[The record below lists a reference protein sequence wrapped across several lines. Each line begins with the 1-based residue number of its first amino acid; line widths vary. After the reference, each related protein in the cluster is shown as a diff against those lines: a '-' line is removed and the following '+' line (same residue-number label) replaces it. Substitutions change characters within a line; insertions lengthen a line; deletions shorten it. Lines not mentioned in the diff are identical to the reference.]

1 MRKTGIIL
9 LTAVCCLSL
18 GACGNSHQK
27 KEPPEVTTMERM
39 ETATAEEASTED
51 VSSSDQ
57 ERVLFHVSTS
67 KLEIDSGAAAKTIN
81 QLSDR
86 ECTYVQTEWSEAG
99 RSLVRQVHVMPD
111 AGISST
117 KWYDSDGTGYGVMI
131 KEGIRYLTVSEG
143 ESVLYYKN
151 ALAEDA
157 DTATDVFA
165 FPEVSAEYVQPKG
178 TAVYHG
184 ETCKLAADITPE
196 RLSGG
201 KQPVVYLLN
210 DTGVIVGFT
219 TDLNAVQYEDQITE
233 VRNGLLDDNLDLSED
248 YKESKADF
256 MDSEI
261 SKMQTRL
268 LTDFPAMEK
277 RLTEGIVT
285 EETDKTET
293 TDSASETEG
302 VSTTETEEG
311 NVEDIGE
318 DVTTTEDEDGS
329 DDGIIVEEGE

>member
-1 MRKTGIIL
+1 M
-9 LTAVCCLSL
+9 
-18 GACGNSHQK
+18 
-27 KEPPEVTTMERM
+27 
-39 ETATAEEASTED
+39 
-51 VSSSDQ
+51 
-57 ERVLFHVSTS
+57 
-67 KLEIDSGAAAKTIN
+67 
-81 QLSDR
+81 
-86 ECTYVQTEWSEAG
+86 
-99 RSLVRQVHVMPD
+99 
-111 AGISST
+111 
-117 KWYDSDGTGYGVMI
+117 
-131 KEGIRYLTVSEG
+131 
-143 ESVLYYKN
+143 
-151 ALAEDA
+151 
-157 DTATDVFA
+157 
-165 FPEVSAEYVQPKG
+165 
-178 TAVYHG
+178 
-184 ETCKLAADITPE
+184 
-196 RLSGG
+196 
-201 KQPVVYLLN
+201 
-210 DTGVIVGFT
+210 
-219 TDLNAVQYEDQITE
+219 
-233 VRNGLLDDNLDLSED
+233 LDLSED